1 MPERVVKLVV
11 IWCLLPCWL
20 VAQYAPVS
28 TLGNVSTYS
37 STATVTIHVSNFIN
51 VTNCL
56 LELRYDTNV
65 AMATGATRTSVLGGT
80 LIPLS
85 NVPGVITL
93 SWFTSPGVTLPDNS
107 LIFNVFFTRVNSG
120 VTAITWYDDGYS
132 CLWGDGDYNDL
143 IDVPTANYYIDGSVN
158 FKNIN
163 VPHTI
168 APEVETCSGDFFD
181 IPVKVTDFTDI
192 GQLNLKLQ
200 YNPLTVIFQSWNNA
214 SGFPGL
220 TVVVSGPGELN
231 IYGLV
236 PAGNQGITLPDSTVL
251 ISLKFFNQ
259 GGNSYCD
266 WYDDGTSCFYTGPPP
281 EYFQLNDVPQG
292 SFYFDGLIT
301 SLPLP
306 GSAGNI
312 TGPAGGRV
320 CSGDTGVT
328 FEVDPVPNASIYS
341 WSFPPGVYITSGT
354 GTNSVTAEISTNAVN
369 GNVTVYAINNCGNGT
384 SSNPFVLDINTP
396 PYIISQPVS
405 PAAVLAGSGTA
416 TLFADAGGSQLTYQ
430 WQEFVSSWNNIV
442 DGGVYSGVNTSNLS
456 ILQPPLAMNGYR
468 YRCLVEGFCP
478 PVAITDGTATLMVT
492 PIIGSQEIGQIKPYV
507 SVSPNPIAK
516 NSMIHWELPNEF
528 SLTYFIYGKSG
539 ETLFRSNEIRVANGS
554 FSTRIPL
561 TFTTKGVYFLHTII
575 DVDKQIYTDCK
586 KLLYID

>member
-11 IWCLLPCWL
+11 IWCLLPYWL

-120 VTAITWYDDGYS
+120 ITAITWYDDGYS

-143 IDVPTANYYIDGSVN
+143 IDVPTANYYVDGSVN
-158 FKNIN
+158 FKNSN

-200 YNPLTVIFQSWNNA
+200 YNPLAVIFQSWNNA

-236 PAGNQGITLPDSTVL
+236 PAGNQGITLPDSSVL

-281 EYFQLNDVPQG
+281 EYFELNDVPQG
-292 SFYFDGLIT
+292 NFYFDGLIT

-306 GSAGNI
+306 GTTGNI

-320 CSGDTGVT
+320 CLGDTGVI

-341 WSFPPGVYITSGT
+341 WSFPPGVYITAGT

-416 TLFADAGGSQLTYQ
+416 TLFADAGGSQLTFQ
-430 WQEFVSSWNNIV
+430 WQEFVSYWNNIV
-442 DGGVYSGVNTSNLS
+442 DGGVYSGVNTANLT

-507 SVSPNPIAK
+507 RVSPNPITK

-528 SLTYFIYGKSG
+528 SLTYLIYGKSG
-539 ETLFRSNEIRVANGS
+539 ETLFRSNEIRVKNGS
-554 FSTRIPL
+554 FSTRIPMN
-561 TFTTKGVYFLHTII
+561 FTAKGVYFLYTIMQQE
-575 DVDKQIYTDCK
+575 KQIYTDCK
-586 KLLYID
+586 KILYID